1 MEPILILAKVTIAA
15 LVAAGLVLFAAAR
28 LGDGGRPRRFAG
40 AALIAALMGG
50 YIGQYGLPALP
61 FGEDQLRAHARLFW
75 VLPVGLIATLL
86 PWRRALLP
94 IAALVPLVVMK
105 AFDGG
110 ERDAL
115 EWLSL
120 GGLVLAFCVVTAT
133 GDLVF
138 RRRDG
143 AHAAVQLGLFA
154 GAAAGIIG
162 ATGTMAYA
170 QWAGALGTAWGL
182 TVLLAWR
189 AKDAGRL
196 DGATLALF
204 ASGFVLLATRYS
216 ELDPFDAALLIGVL
230 PMTVLAED
238 FLEGR
243 RARTAVSWLVLLAVL
258 ATVAL
263 RVYLAWES
271 DPYADYY

>member
-1 MEPILILAKVTIAA
+1 MEPILILIKVTVAA
-15 LVAAGLVLFAAAR
+15 LAAAGLVLFAAAR
-28 LGDGGRPRRFAG
+28 LGTDGRPRRYAG
-40 AALIAALMGG
+40 AALIAAL
-50 YIGQYGLPALP
+50 IGAYLAQYGLPTLP
-61 FGEDQLRAHARLFW
+61 FGEDSLRAHTRLFW
-75 VLPVGLIATLL
+75 VLPIGLIATLL

-94 IAALVPLVVMK
+94 VAVLVPLVIMQ

-110 ERDAL
+110 EREAA

-120 GGLVLAFCVVTAT
+120 VGLVLAFCVVTAT

-143 AHAAVQLGLFA
+143 AHTAVQLGLFA
-154 GAAAGIIG
+154 GAAAGVIG

-204 ASGFVLLATRYS
+204 ASSFLLLATRFS
-216 ELDPFDAALLIGVL
+216 ELDPFDAALLIAAL

-238 FLEGR
+238 FFEAR